1 MYWVKVI
8 PFINLYRK
16 RKDKKMEASKER
28 SGSTPLGILVTGKT
42 IARKVLGFS
51 SISRETST
59 RVCGLLIKGM
69 AKGHIGET
77 KMGN

>member
-28 SGSTPLGILVTGKT
+28 SGSTPQGILVIGKT
-42 IARKVLGFS
+42 IARKVLEFS
-51 SISRETST
+51 SINRETST
-59 RVCGLLIKGM
+59 RVCGLLIKDM
-69 AKGHIGET
+69 VKEPIGE
-77 KMGN
+77 MRMVN